1 MELKQMRYYKTIV
14 EEGTISQAAKK
25 LHMAQPPLSVQ
36 LKSIEQELGL
46 ELIIRGRRQVSL
58 TDAGKL
64 FYRRCVQVLSLVD
77 LSMKEMTDVM
87 KQTLRIG
94 ITSSNSA
101 LIQQKHIVKFMKE
114 HPSLNVR
121 IKEGP
126 TSEMKD
132 LILAHDI
139 DVGIVRTP
147 FDANNVQTFYMK
159 KDPMVA
165 VGPADVVNDS
175 MDHMADYKS
184 LPLIVHRRYR
194 SLIADYCLN
203 SMQFYPNIHIQSDD
217 CRTSLI
223 WAETLGGVA
232 IIPRTALTFVH
243 KDLKTVTLKDKEL
256 YTSVALI
263 TRKDEVLSPIAQEF
277 LDLFKERY

>member
-46 ELIIRGRRQVSL
+46 ELIIRGRRQVTL

-126 TSEMKD
+126 TS
-132 LILAHDI
+132 
-139 DVGIVRTP
+139 
-147 FDANNVQTFYMK
+147 
-159 KDPMVA
+159 
-165 VGPADVVNDS
+165 
-175 MDHMADYKS
+175 
-184 LPLIVHRRYR
+184 
-194 SLIADYCLN
+194 
-203 SMQFYPNIHIQSDD
+203 
-217 CRTSLI
+217 
-223 WAETLGGVA
+223 
-232 IIPRTALTFVH
+232 
-243 KDLKTVTLKDKEL
+243 
-256 YTSVALI
+256 
-263 TRKDEVLSPIAQEF
+263 
-277 LDLFKERY
+277 